1 MGADPRTEGVMS
13 SFINL
18 MADDVWSEADIVNR
32 TESIIA
38 AEFPPA
44 RHAILQRKVQG
55 QGMGVYVLTEQEQLE
70 LQRYAL
76 VSHQAGALADA
87 ARADM
92 ALLQHALDA
101 EAAQR
106 RLELPPADPPT
117 EQDGYE
123 RQAAEAVL
131 EAVTDQVQELLDARA
146 AARQELQAAA
156 PEEAEGAPE

>member
-1 MGADPRTEGVMS
+1 MS
-13 SFINL
+13 SLVNL
-18 MADDVWSEADIVNR
+18 MADDVWSDGDIINR
-32 TESIIA
+32 TEAMVRSEFSVD
-38 AEFPPA
+38 AE
-44 RHAILQRKVQG
+44 AILNRKVSG
-55 QGMGVYVLTEQEQLE
+55 
-70 LQRYAL
+70 AL
-76 VSHQAGALADA
+76 LGAYSMTPEEEAEVMRFNAAVTAASAAGAQ

-146 AARQELQAAA
+146 AARQELQAEA
-156 PEEAEGAPE
+156 PEAAEAAEGAPE

>member
-1 MGADPRTEGVMS
+1 MT
-13 SFINL
+13 SFVNL
-18 MADDVWSEADIVNR
+18 MADDVWSEADIKRR
-32 TESIIA
+32 TESIIDSQ
-38 AEFPPA
+38 FP
-44 RHAILQRKVQG
+44 RIEYDILDRKVKAQA
-55 QGMGVYVLTEQEQLE
+55 MGLYTLTTEEQAQVAA
-70 LQRYAL
+70 YGAIAF
-76 VSHQAGALADA
+76 QAGALADA

-106 RLELPPADPPT
+106 RLELPLADPPT

-146 AARQELQAAA
+146 AARQELQAEA

>member
-1 MGADPRTEGVMS
+1 MS

-18 MADDVWSEADIVNR
+18 MADDVWSEADIINR
-32 TESIIA
+32 TEAIIA

-55 QGMGVYVLTEQEQLE
+55 QGMGVYVLTEQEQQE

-76 VSHQAGALADA
+76 VSAHAGSLADA

-92 ALLQHALDA
+92 ALLQAAFDA

-106 RLELPPADPPT
+106 RLAQPPADPPT
-117 EQDGYE
+117 DEDDVQ
-123 RQAAEAVL
+123 RVAASAVL
-131 EAVTDQVQELLDARA
+131 DAVTPEVQALLDARA
-146 AARQELQAAA
+146 AARAVPEAL
-156 PEEAEGAPE
+156 PEEIAP

>member
-1 MGADPRTEGVMS
+1 MS

-18 MADDVWSEADIVNR
+18 MADDVWSDADITRR
-32 TESIIA
+32 TEAMVRAEFSLEAETILNRKVSGHGLGAYALTAEDA
-38 AEFPPA
+38 AE
-44 RHAILQRKVQG
+44 IQRFNGVVQAA
-55 QGMGVYVLTEQEQLE
+55 Q
-70 LQRYAL
+70 A
-76 VSHQAGALADA
+76 AGAA

-106 RLELPPADPPT
+106 RLEQPPADPPT

-146 AARQELQAAA
+146 AARQERQAEA